1 MTTPTLQGGTPGSLL
16 DEHIEPFLKH
26 LCAAGYAERTLRKK
40 RTVAEAFARWARRKQ
55 IVGNDLNDG
64 HIAAFASRSPRN
76 RKAHVKFELAV
87 MRLLFEYLRDYA
99 GLQRPPSQ
107 DCASAA
113 DTLLQ
118 DYKNHLRKDRGLTEN
133 SVRVYA
139 PFIRDFLASQTT
151 QTGRVFPDLFD
162 TLIVRDFI
170 LEHTVDRSQ
179 EYARLLCTALRSF
192 FRFLLLCGQI
202 SRDLSN
208 IASPCP
214 PHFSRPAK

>member
-1 MTTPTLQGGTPGSLL
+1 MTIPTLQGGTPGSLL

-87 MRLLFEYLRDYA
+87 MRLLFEYLRDYV

-139 PFIRDFLASQTT
+139 PFVRDFLASQTT
-151 QTGRVFPDLFD
+151 QTGRVPPDLFD

-179 EYARLLCTALRSF
+179 VYARLLCTALRSF

-202 SRDLSN
+202 SRDLSMAN
-208 IASPCP
+208 PNSA
-214 PHFSRPAK
+214 